1 MEVKSLP
8 RERISAPEVL
18 RKLTA
23 ILNQQ
28 INFQMAYIAFINF
41 HINSIFAFNWLRKV
55 KSWICQ
61 IILDEKNSNMDRIAF
76 SEAQFGTII

>member
-8 RERISAPEVL
+8 REMSAPEVL

-28 INFQMAYIAFINF
+28 IHFQMAYMAFINF

-61 IILDEKNSNMDRIAF
+61 IILDEKNSYTDRIAF
-76 SEAQFGTII
+76 SEAQFGAII